1 MRASPPLGKYKWNPD
16 EEQFLVENWGT
27 KSVPCI
33 AEHLNRTTNA
43 IIVRA
48 QRLNLG
54 PALNAGDYIT
64 LNQLYKAF
72 TGKEHGMY
80 SYQSISWVKNRGLPV
95 HNKRVNQCTFRVVY
109 LDEFWDWAEKNRA
122 FLDFSKMEKYA
133 LGREPEWVDEQ
144 RKKDYVAF
152 AIQKKTPWT
161 PIEDQ
166 RLLRLLKEQ
175 KYGYKELS
183 QMLNRSAGAIQR
195 RCLDLHTP
203 YRPVK
208 ADVHSNAWNDDNLKT
223 LAEGIRN
230 ADSYTLIGNAI
241 GKSEKAVRGKVYDTY
256 LTENADKVRFMLK
269 DGEWGFGAPAPTV
282 KQGVVLSRC
291 RANTKKDLSALAGI
305 LKVRM
310 NQLGYDPYWQ
320 RFMCMKWDDFDGCS
334 AGCTDCDSCTEFERI
349 RPQYCKRCGAT
360 FYERKSND
368 FCNDCRKARKKRA
381 QKKWSVM
388 KAKGR
393 I

>member
-1 MRASPPLGKYKWNPD
+1 MRTSPPLGKYKWKPE
-16 EEQFLVENWGT
+16 EEQFLIENWGT

-43 IIVRA
+43 IFIRA
-48 QRLNLG
+48 RRLNLG
-54 PALNAGDYIT
+54 PALESGDYIT
-64 LNQLYKAF
+64 LNQLYRVF
-72 TGKEHGMY
+72 TGNEHGIY
-80 SYQSISWVKNRGLPV
+80 SYQATSWIKNRNMPV
-95 HNKRVNQCTFRVVY
+95 HKKRVNKNTFRVVY
-109 LDEFWDWAEKNRA
+109 LDEFWQWAEKNRA

-133 LGREPEWVDEQ
+133 LGWEPEWVDEQ
-144 RKKDYVAF
+144 RKKDYKAF

-161 PIEDQ
+161 AIEDQ

-175 KYGYKELS
+175 KYGYQELS
-183 QMLNRSAGAIQR
+183 KMLNRSSGAIQR
-195 RCLDLHTP
+195 RCCDLGTP

-208 ADVHSNAWNDDNLKT
+208 ADNHTNSWSNNDYKI

-230 ADSYTLIGNAI
+230 ADSYTLIGNTI

-256 LTENADKVRFMLK
+256 LTENADKVRSMLQN
-269 DGEWGFGAPAPTV
+269 GEWGFGAPEPTV

-291 RANTKKDLSALAGI
+291 RTNTKKDLSMLAGV

-310 NQLGYDPYWQ
+310 NQLGYEPYWQ
-320 RFMCMKWDDFDGCS
+320 RFMCMKWDDFNGCT
-334 AGCTDCDSCTEFERI
+334 AGCDNCDECTEFERI
-349 RPQYCKRCGAT
+349 RPQYCKRCGTT

-381 QKKWSVM
+381 QRKWCIM
-388 KAKGR
+388 RAKGR

>member
-1 MRASPPLGKYKWNPD
+1 
-16 EEQFLVENWGT
+16 
-27 KSVPCI
+27 
-33 AEHLNRTTNA
+33 
-43 IIVRA
+43 
-48 QRLNLG
+48 
-54 PALNAGDYIT
+54 
-64 LNQLYKAF
+64 
-72 TGKEHGMY
+72 
-80 SYQSISWVKNRGLPV
+80 
-95 HNKRVNQCTFRVVY
+95 
-109 LDEFWDWAEKNRA
+109 
-122 FLDFSKMEKYA
+122 
-133 LGREPEWVDEQ
+133 
-144 RKKDYVAF
+144 
-152 AIQKKTPWT
+152 
-161 PIEDQ
+161 
-166 RLLRLLKEQ
+166 
-175 KYGYKELS
+175 
-183 QMLNRSAGAIQR
+183 MLNRSAGAIQR
-195 RCLDLHTP
+195 RCQDLHTP

-230 ADSYTLIGNAI
+230 ANSYTLIGNAI

-256 LTENADKVRFMLK
+256 LTENADKVRSMLK